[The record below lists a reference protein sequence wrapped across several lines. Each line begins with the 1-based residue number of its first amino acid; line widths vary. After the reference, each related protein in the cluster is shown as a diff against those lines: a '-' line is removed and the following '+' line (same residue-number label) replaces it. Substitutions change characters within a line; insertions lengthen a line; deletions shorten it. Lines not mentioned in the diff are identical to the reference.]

1 MESTPHCYDNLF
13 QKSPLL
19 DCLNCYHCFYRFLM
33 KKLRKQLPDV
43 FYEKKVFLKVSQ
55 NLQTNTRFRVTI
67 ASLFFKKIARL
78 CSGLTIKTPE
88 RNLAFWSFFC
98 KLWTLACN
106 WHRCFPVNFAKF
118 LRATFLQNNSVRLLL
133 QWYHYSFNVLEVY
146 IETSQISKT
155 ELFAKIV
162 KELKAIFAKTSF
174 WCFYC

>member
-1 MESTPHCYDNLF
+1 MFLS
-13 QKSPLL
+13 LL
-19 DCLNCYHCFYRFLM
+19 DEEVAEAVARCVLWKKGVLKSFAKSTDKHQVQSHHC
-33 KKLRKQLPDV
+33 Q
-43 FYEKKVFLKVSQ
+43 
-55 NLQTNTRFRVTI
+55 
-67 ASLFFKKIARL
+67 SLFFKKIARL

-88 RNLAFWSFFC
+88 RNLAFWCFFC